1 MGNPG
6 LEAVRANLL
15 YLVPDPLYENSKPY
29 YIAGKPPAETEQT
42 NQTFA
47 PKETHIIN
55 ARGIER
61 RFSLEKNGFQWVDY
75 PLKSA
80 IETTDDCHRYM
91 GDMEEFLKGH
101 LKAEHVYAYD
111 FVVGL
116 GEFWYRS

>member
-1 MGNPG
+1 MENLG
-6 LEAVRANLL
+6 LEVVRANLL
-15 YLVPDPLYENSKPY
+15 YLVPNPLYEHSKPY
-29 YIAGKPPAETEQT
+29 HIAGKPPADTKQT

-61 RFSLEKNGFQWVDY
+61 SFSLEKNGFQWVDY

-91 GDMEEFLKGH
+91 GEMEEFLKEH
-101 LKAEHVYAYD
+101 LKAEHVCAYD
-111 FVVGL
+111 FVVSV
-116 GEFWYRS
+116 GEN